1 MKLARIVLDQLRQF
15 VLYITPSKLEKFLLE
30 MVTMA
35 FLTTHSHMIFVKY
48 AQIMDTQLRYVLRNL
63 PWMLEVVHFRGG
75 LLIDLGCK
83 TVVLVANGRVLML
96 I

>member
-1 MKLARIVLDQLRQF
+1 
-15 VLYITPSKLEKFLLE
+15 
-30 MVTMA
+30 
-35 FLTTHSHMIFVKY
+35 MIFVKY

-83 TVVLVANGRVLML
+83 TVVLGCKWPGFDADLEVVSTGFSIGGCDGRVRALYLVLFMAEVP
-96 I
+96 